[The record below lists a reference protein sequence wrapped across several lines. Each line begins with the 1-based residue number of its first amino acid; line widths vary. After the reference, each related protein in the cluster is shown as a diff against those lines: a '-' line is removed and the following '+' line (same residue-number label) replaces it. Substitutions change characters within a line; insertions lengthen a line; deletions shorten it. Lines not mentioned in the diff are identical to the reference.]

1 MASTRQTIANFFQNA
16 VQREFSRDILFRI
29 ININFDGGASLTED
43 DMIYARSAELPGRD
57 IVNVAAPYMGLQFN
71 IPGVVQYPGSEN
83 YSVEFYVDAESS
95 IREIFE
101 QESRRVFDEATS
113 TGEYG
118 TPNANS
124 TITLVQLDKA
134 LDPITEYKL
143 IGASIRNVGPISYQ
157 MAEGTGQI
165 ALFTVGMSY
174 HFFEKPL

>member
-16 VQREFSRDILFRI
+16 VQREFSRDILFRV

-43 DMIYARSAELPGRD
+43 DLIYARTAILPGRD
-57 IVNVAAPYMGLQFN
+57 IVNVTAPYMGLPFN
-71 IPGVVQYPGSEN
+71 IPGVALYPGSDAYTIN
-83 YSVEFYVDAESS
+83 FYVDAESS

-101 QESRRVFDEATS
+101 QESRRVFDDATS

-143 IGASIRNVGPISYQ
+143 VGASIRKVGPISYA

-165 ALFTVGMSY
+165 AMFDVTMSY